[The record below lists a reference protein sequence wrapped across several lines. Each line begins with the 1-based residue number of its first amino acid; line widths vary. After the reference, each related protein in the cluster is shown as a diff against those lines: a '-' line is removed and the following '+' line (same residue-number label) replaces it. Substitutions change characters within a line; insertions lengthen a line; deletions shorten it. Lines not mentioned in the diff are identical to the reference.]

1 MNNAVIF
8 VSMSTQKGIVMK
20 STGSWYNVKLA
31 DNTRVDCRIRGK
43 FRTQDIKSTNP
54 VAVGDY
60 VVVETDGTDYLITE
74 IADRKNYIIR
84 KSTKLSKQT
93 HIIAANLDQAVL
105 IVTLTQPRT
114 PLGFIDRFLATAEAY
129 DIPVTIVI
137 NKTDCLNEQLNED
150 LGLFKYIYSEV
161 GYPCIEVSAIKG
173 TNLQAFKQ
181 ALKGKVS
188 LIGGQSGV
196 GKSTLINAVE
206 PTLDLKTAEVSGYN
220 EKGQHT
226 TTFAEMFDLSFGG
239 SIIDTPGIRS
249 FGVVDFDKNELS
261 HFFRELFEIGK
272 QCKFANCNHI
282 DEPGCAVKAA
292 VEEGHIAESRYMNY
306 HYMYHDL

>member
-1 MNNAVIF
+1 
-8 VSMSTQKGIVMK
+8 MSTQKGIVMK